1 MDDALL
7 SYYNRELA
15 YVRKLGAEFAEQH
28 PKIAGRL
35 RLDKEVVEDPH
46 VSRLI
51 ESFAFLTAR
60 IRHTIDDSF
69 PELTEALMGLIY
81 PDYHAPMPSMSIV
94 QFRAIPSVPKS
105 NVVERNRRL
114 STEVP
119 NLGRCYYRSSYE
131 TEVTPITLSDIEFAN
146 YPVKA
151 PALPSTTHRKNL
163 NQAVLKCS
171 INPFDGITLDE
182 VSRSSLRF
190 YINAQPQIS
199 FKLYEFLL
207 HNVSGISIAR
217 HPGDPDAKFLPPSA
231 LQACGLDDESAL
243 IFDGRTSTAHR
254 LLAEY
259 FAFPEKFLFI
269 SLNGLE
275 DIWQEFT
282 EGFNIYF
289 YFDQTHA
296 ELVHGVGDDTLALG
310 CSPMVNL
317 FEERSEGMDASEI
330 GVEEKLRISG
340 VVIPFADIHS
350 VKKVYAS
357 NGEGKRMN
365 LLPFYGSHK
374 RSVDE
379 EVIYWHIR
387 RENSQWYNGMVSHGT
402 DTYISF
408 VDENFQVVTPE
419 SDWVINADVVCTNR
433 DMPNKLPFGPDQPH
447 IDFYSGGAG
456 LRAKCLTPPT
466 STIQPQL
473 DDLTRWQLVTQ
484 LSLQNFAGDDG
495 LMVLKE
501 TLQLYDFQKNRE
513 SQSIIEGIVGLSTKI
528 TTAKLIHEGRSA
540 MCQGTHITLEF
551 DEHYYSGSG
560 LYLFS
565 ALLSEFFSQY
575 CTMNSFTQLSVH
587 IKQRS
592 GRPIEWPP
600 RSGKQ
605 ILV

>member
-1 MDDALL
+1 
-7 SYYNRELA
+7 
-15 YVRKLGAEFAEQH
+15 
-28 PKIAGRL
+28 
-35 RLDKEVVEDPH
+35 
-46 VSRLI
+46 
-51 ESFAFLTAR
+51 
-60 IRHTIDDSF
+60 
-69 PELTEALMGLIY
+69 
-81 PDYHAPMPSMSIV
+81 
-94 QFRAIPSVPKS
+94 
-105 NVVERNRRL
+105 
-114 STEVP
+114 
-119 NLGRCYYRSSYE
+119 
-131 TEVTPITLSDIEFAN
+131 
-146 YPVKA
+146 
-151 PALPSTTHRKNL
+151 
-163 NQAVLKCS
+163 
-171 INPFDGITLDE
+171 
-182 VSRSSLRF
+182 
-190 YINAQPQIS
+190 
-199 FKLYEFLL
+199 
-207 HNVSGISIAR
+207 
-217 HPGDPDAKFLPPSA
+217 
-231 LQACGLDDESAL
+231 
-243 IFDGRTSTAHR
+243 
-254 LLAEY
+254 
-259 FAFPEKFLFI
+259 
-269 SLNGLE
+269 
-275 DIWQEFT
+275 
-282 EGFNIYF
+282 
-289 YFDQTHA
+289 
-296 ELVHGVGDDTLALG
+296 
-310 CSPMVNL
+310 
-317 FEERSEGMDASEI
+317 
-330 GVEEKLRISG
+330 
-340 VVIPFADIHS
+340 
-350 VKKVYAS
+350 
-357 NGEGKRMN
+357 
-365 LLPFYGSHK
+365 
-374 RSVDE
+374 
-379 EVIYWHIR
+379 
-387 RENSQWYNGMVSHGT
+387 MVSHGT